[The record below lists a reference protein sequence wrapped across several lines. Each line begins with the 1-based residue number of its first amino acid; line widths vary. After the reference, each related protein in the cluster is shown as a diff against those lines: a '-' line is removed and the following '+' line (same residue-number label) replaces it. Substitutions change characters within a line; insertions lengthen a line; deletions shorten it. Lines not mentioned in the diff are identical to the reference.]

1 MKNKEI
7 QEQRMKGYFIEA
19 TRDILKSEGLKSVSV
34 RNIASK
40 AGYSYATLY
49 NYFKDANDLVFVCV
63 EGFFNECREFVESKA
78 KKKAQGLDRLRATVI
93 AYAGYFVEYPG
104 VFDLFFLERIGDL
117 GHKQA
122 TLDIIN
128 TSFEKISA
136 KEWDYC
142 MANGL
147 IQTGQI
153 EPLKNQIKYSITGLL
168 LMYLN
173 RYTPQ
178 NYSKFVQLINEQLDL
193 LLEGKTAK
201 MVKSNTKTLP
211 CSSMVNNSLITF
223 NIGNK

>member
-1 MKNKEI
+1 MKNKEL

-19 TRDILKSEGLKSVSV
+19 TRDILKSEGLKSVNV

-63 EGFFNECREFVESKA
+63 EGFLKECREFVEAKA
-78 KKKAQGLDRLRATVI
+78 KKKPSGIERLRASI
-93 AYAGYFVEYPG
+93 LAYIGYFVEYPG

-128 TSFEKISA
+128 TSFDKICEKEWNYVLSHGLFKAEKIEKLKAQLRFSV
-136 KEWDYC
+136 
-142 MANGL
+142 
-147 IQTGQI
+147 TGM
-153 EPLKNQIKYSITGLL
+153 LL
-168 LMYLN
+168 LYLN

-178 NYSKFVQLINEQLDL
+178 SYTKFVQLINEQLDFIL
-193 LLEGKTAK
+193 NDKETMNNRSDKKTIACQ
-201 MVKSNTKTLP
+201 ST
-211 CSSMVNNSLITF
+211 VNNSLISF
-223 NIGNK
+223 NISK